1 MTAKI
6 TKQEAKR
13 LGLIRFFTGE
23 PCKHSHVSERRVSS
37 GECIECNLISARKH
51 KATEKW
57 VSRRAERI
65 EGKKKTGEWQLYCRD
80 KHLRLKYGLSQV
92 AVEAMAKAQ
101 NNGCAICGTAITP
114 EYTGSTDTTAHV
126 DHNHRTGK
134 VRGLLCHHCNKAIG
148 HFKENINIM
157 QNAISYLRQFEEKA
171 A

>member
-1 MTAKI
+1 MTTKI
-6 TKQEAKR
+6 TKQEAKH
-13 LGLIRFFTGE
+13 LGMIRFFTGE
-23 PCKHSHVSERRVSS
+23 PCKHGHISERRVSS

-51 KATEKW
+51 KATEQW
-57 VSRRAERI
+57 AVRRAARI
-65 EGKKKTGEWQLYCRD
+65 NSKKETGEWQLYCRD
-80 KHLRLKYGLSQV
+80 KHLRLKYGLSQA
-92 AVEAMAKAQ
+92 AVEAMARQ
-101 NNGCAICGTAITP
+101 QSNRCAVCEEAITP

-148 HFKENINIM
+148 HFKESTKIM